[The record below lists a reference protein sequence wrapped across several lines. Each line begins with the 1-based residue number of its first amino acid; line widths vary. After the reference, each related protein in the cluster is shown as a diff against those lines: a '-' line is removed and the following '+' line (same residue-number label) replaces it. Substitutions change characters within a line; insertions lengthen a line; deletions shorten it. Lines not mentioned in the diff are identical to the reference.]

1 MAKYVYTYT
10 PVLEQQTNK
19 IEEERRNES
28 HGQSAKRDRHAD
40 RAQKERDR
48 QTHRQRKK
56 RETDRAQKET
66 DTQTDAETEGGWL
79 VHYFLDF
86 NIPSIAQNKSHNQ
99 VLFTSVLSTSD

>member
-40 RAQKERDR
+40 RAQKERDT
-48 QTHRQRKK
+48 QT
-56 RETDRAQKET
+56 AQKERDRQSAKRNRHT
-66 DTQTDAETEGGWL
+66 DRCRDRGRVVSSLLLG
-79 VHYFLDF
+79 F
-86 NIPSIAQNKSHNQ
+86 
-99 VLFTSVLSTSD
+99 